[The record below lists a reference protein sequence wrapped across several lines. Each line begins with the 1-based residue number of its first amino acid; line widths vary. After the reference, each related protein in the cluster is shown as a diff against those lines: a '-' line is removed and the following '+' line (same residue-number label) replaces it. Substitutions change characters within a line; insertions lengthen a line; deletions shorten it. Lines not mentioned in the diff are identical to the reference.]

1 MDKIIENQNLLKL
14 TLPLDSYSEEYSKER
29 RQILLTICEIM
40 DKYKSFKE
48 LSRERQSEIV
58 MEIENSCYNKLK
70 DKCSEEAIYKCWY
83 NERFSYLYSLICG
96 RVISNLDGESNN
108 EYIIEAIINNSLDI
122 KKIGY
127 MDSDSLNPSI
137 RKQLLESIN
146 SRKNIK
152 IKQKTTSLYMCRNC
166 KMKNCSIRFQQMRS
180 LDEGQSMILTCQN
193 CGFRF
198 IIGS

>member
-1 MDKIIENQNLLKL
+1 MDRIIENTNLLKL
-14 TLPLDSYSEEYSKER
+14 TLPLSSYGEEYSKER
-29 RQILLTICEIM
+29 RQVILTICEIM
-40 DKYKSFKE
+40 DKHEIFKE
-48 LSRERQSEIV
+48 LNRQKQRDII
-58 MEIENSCYNKLK
+58 MAIENSCYNKLK
-70 DKCSEEAIYKCWY
+70 DKCSEEAIYKCWH

-96 RVISNLDGESNN
+96 RVISNLDKDENN
-108 EYIIEAIINNSLDI
+108 DYIIEAIVTNTIDV
-122 KKIGY
+122 KQIGY

-137 RKQLLESIN
+137 RKQLLENIN

-152 IKQKTTSLYMCRNC
+152 IKQKTTSLYTCRNC
-166 KMKNCSIRFQQMRS
+166 KMKNCSVRFQQMRS